1 MIELTA
7 EQITLGR
14 QMLGHIPGAQPK
26 ALTSAINRAAEG
38 ARTDAVAK
46 AKEEYV
52 ITAGRVRET
61 IQINKAS
68 RANLSASVVSRGR
81 PRALSYFKISP
92 GKVTKKRPPGGVF
105 AQVKRSG
112 GGTIT
117 KSFVAKMAS
126 GHVGVFHRAG
136 SGRFPLVQRY
146 GPSVAQML
154 ESKSVSQYI
163 EAGAVRRLDDRLNH
177 EINRILRG
185 YGK

>member
-1 MIELTA
+1 MIDLTVEQIELA
-7 EQITLGR
+7 K
-14 QMLGHIPGAQPK
+14 QMLGHVPGALPK
-26 ALTSAINRAAEG
+26 VLTNAINRAAEG
-38 ARTDAVAK
+38 ARTDAVAQ
-46 AKEEYV
+46 AKTEYT

-68 RANLSASVVSRGR
+68 TSNLSAMVISRGR
-81 PRALSYFKISP
+81 PRALSYYKIRP
-92 GKVTKKRPPGGVF
+92 GKVTKRRPAEGVF

-112 GGTIT
+112 GGTIA

-126 GHVGVFHRAG
+126 GHIGVFNRTG
-136 SGRFPLVQRY
+136 SYRFPIVQRY

-154 ESKSVSQYI
+154 ESTSVSQYV
-163 EAGAVRRLDDRLNH
+163 EAGASRRLGERLDH